1 MRKKLL
7 LLLSFLMLAS
17 LVLSA
22 CGDGDAT
29 DEPVATDAPVV
40 PDEPDEPDEPEATEA
55 PAVSNCEAGLEGE
68 TIKYYYQAGLT
79 GPLSTILGTTFVNAL
94 NDAIAEVNADGGV
107 CGATVELVL
116 TDTQYDPEQE
126 VVIYQTNREDDP
138 PPFVFNTAG
147 SGATIALSPLVNEDH
162 IVNMAAGLNAQAAYV
177 PRNGFTILVAPIYSD
192 QFAGFLKWS
201 QDNWADVKPEGAGD
215 DLVVGVIGWEGPFGA
230 GATTPE
236 ALAYAESLGITVLGL
251 ETFPASAEADVIT
264 PLLSL
269 ASQGANVIYI
279 QSLGF
284 GTAQVIGTLQGM
296 ELWGSMHVGSV
307 NWGMNQDVLNVLGE
321 SAGAAIGMY
330 GSMPFAWWN
339 DTDVPGVAK
348 AIAAFEAGGYPD
360 ADRGVS
366 FLTAY
371 AGVFHWV
378 ENVEDTIDRV
388 GFENLTGDTYF
399 ETLQMNSPLSVLGV
413 WEYDVSGELRAPT
426 FTQMGQVQLT
436 DNGIEFV
443 VVEDWFELPDMKP
456 EG

>member
-7 LLLSFLMLAS
+7 LVLSILVLAS
-17 LVLSA
+17 LVLGA

-29 DEPVATDAPVV
+29 DAPVVTDAP
-40 PDEPDEPDEPEATEA
+40 EG
-55 PAVSNCEAGLEGE
+55 PAVTHCDDGLDGE

-126 VVIYQTNREDDP
+126 VVIYQTNREDTP

-162 IVNMAAGLNAQAAYV
+162 IVNYAAGLNAQAAYV
-177 PRNGFTILVAPIYSD
+177 PRDGFTILVAPIYSD

-215 DLVVGVIGWEGPFGA
+215 DMVVGVIGWEGPFGA

-236 ALAYAESLGITVLGL
+236 ALAYADSLGITVLDL
-251 ETFPASAEADVIT
+251 ETFPAAAEADVIT
-264 PLLSL
+264 PLQSL
-269 ASQGANVIYI
+269 ALQGANVIYI

-296 ELWGSMHVGSV
+296 ELWSSMHVGSV
-307 NWGMNQDVLNVLGE
+307 NWGMNQDVLTVLGD

-330 GSMPFAWWN
+330 GLMPFAWWN
-339 DTDVPGVAK
+339 DTDVPGVAQ
-348 AIAAFEAGGYPD
+348 ARAAFEAGGYPE

-371 AGVFHWV
+371 VGVFAWV
-378 ENVEDTIDRV
+378 ETVEATIDRV
-388 GFENLTGDTYF
+388 GFENLTGDTFF
-399 ETLQMNSPLSVLGV
+399 ETLQLASPVSVLGV

-426 FTQMGQVQLT
+426 FSQMGQVQLT
-436 DNGIEFV
+436 DSGIEFV
-443 VVEDWFELPDMKP
+443 VIEEWFELPDTKP
-456 EG
+456 AAE